1 MSDQQGWTAPGPVPP
16 DGNGPQDRPWT
27 GYGPGYR
34 PPPPP
39 PPPPRLEYR
48 PGIIPLRPLTLGEIW
63 SGVFAAVRGNPG
75 ATLGL
80 ALVTTAAVLVPA
92 TALALWLAG
101 QDLRLG
107 VIFETDP
114 DLASDPFLNATVAS
128 YLPAL
133 AMFIASILLPVFIAL
148 VIGHAVQG
156 QKVTLAQ
163 TWQQSRGR
171 ILTAVATTFLVIAMF
186 VALVVALIIVLV
198 GLWATDSTGLAAG
211 GTVVAIV
218 AAVTGGIYLWVKVG
232 FAVTIVVLEG
242 AGARRSIARS
252 WRLTRGRPFWRIFG
266 IRLLTS
272 IVASGIYPAI
282 VQQFDRRHPD
292 RPHRALRGRISG
304 VDVHLVA
311 AAQPGRVSP
320 RAGRPGHAVRVRS
333 GLAPLCRPAHPPR
346 GARRHADAA
355 APPVPGPVTWC
366 PW

>member
-211 GTVVAIV
+211 GTVVAII

-272 IVASGIYPAI
+272 IVATIAGSI
-282 VQQFDRRHPD
+282 VGTPIGLI
-292 RPHRALRGRISG
+292 ALFAAGSPESTFIWLLPLSQAVSALVQGVLVTPFVSG
-304 VDVHLVA
+304 VDSLLYVDQRIRREGLDVMLMQHL
-311 AAQPGRVSP
+311 
-320 RAGRPGHAVRVRS
+320 
-333 GLAPLCRPAHPPR
+333 HPS
-346 GARRHADAA
+346 
-355 APPVPGPVTWC
+355 PGP
-366 PW
+366 